1 MMFYRVDDVDF
12 VLDAIVEVELA
23 QKYPDVHAALMK
35 YVVVDELTY
44 FNAHDVITLLKERGD
59 VQ

>member
-1 MMFYRVDDVDF
+1 MFYRVDNVDF

-23 QKYPDVHAALMK
+23 QKYPDVYAVLMQ

-44 FNAHDVITLLKERGD
+44 YNAYDVVTLFKERGD
-59 VQ
+59 IQ